1 MPINLSYSAVNLY
14 LGCPEKFRLERI
26 EKVPMDLCRSPLFFG
41 SACDQASEVIFCDKI
56 NDFGQ
61 YEEYSEERLVK
72 VFAHALTYVNFNNS
86 IIDSRYH
93 PLVRYSKAD
102 LDLRL
107 LEQEDID
114 KIVARAK
121 ELEFADFDRK
131 TMEEFVQFVQGI
143 KYGVDD
149 LDQLLYNYIGYH
161 CLYRKGLLL
170 LKALKDW
177 SDKNVKETI
186 SVQRYFEIVNEN
198 GDKYRGLLDLEAILY
213 NREGTIT
220 LDLKTASNAVAQYP
234 DNVIDTAMQLHS
246 YAEVGSKNVG
256 YVVLDKSIRVN
267 EPKVRIRE
275 VYGYVTEEMLEK
287 TFDVI
292 ENVLYNVNAGNFPKN
307 PDNCWS
313 YGQSCQFYKNC
324 FPNGKP
330 KR

>member
-1 MPINLSYSAVNLY
+1 MPINLSYSAVSTY
-14 LGCPEKFRLERI
+14 LTCAEKFRMERI
-26 EKVPMDLCRSPLFFG
+26 EKVPMDLCRSPLTFG
-41 SACDQASEVIFCDKI
+41 SAIDQASEVIFCDKI

-114 KIVARAK
+114 KIVARSK
-121 ELEFADFDRK
+121 ELEFEDFDRE
-131 TMEEFVQFVQGI
+131 TMEEFVSYIQGI

-186 SVQRYFEIVNEN
+186 SVQRYFEIVNDN
-198 GDKYRGLLDLEAILY
+198 GDKYRGLLDLECTFY
-213 NREGTIT
+213 EREGSWIM
-220 LDLKTASNAVAQYP
+220 DLKTASNPLAQYP
-234 DNVIDTAMQLHS
+234 DNIIEDASQLHS

-256 YVVLDKSIRVN
+256 YIILGKNILVK
-267 EPKVRIRE
+267 EPKVKVRE

-287 TFDVI
+287 TFDKI
-292 ENVLYNVNAGNFPKN
+292 QLVLDNVNAGKFPKS
-307 PDNCWS
+307 PDNCFQFGS
-313 YGQSCQFYKNC
+313 RCQHYKSC
-324 FPNGKP
+324 FPQGK
-330 KR
+330 KG

>member
-1 MPINLSYSAVNLY
+1 MSVNLSYSAVSTY
-14 LGCPEKFRLERI
+14 LSCGEKFRLERI
-26 EKVPMDLCRSPLFFG
+26 EKVPTDLCRSPLFLG
-41 SACDQASEVIFCDKI
+41 KSVDQASEVIFCDKI

-61 YEEYSEERLVK
+61 YQEYSEERLVK

-86 IIDSRYH
+86 IIDARYH

-114 KIVARAK
+114 KIVARSK
-121 ELEFADFDRK
+121 ELEFEDFDRE
-131 TMEEFVQFVQGI
+131 TMEEFVSYIQGI

-213 NREGTIT
+213 NREGIIT

-275 VYGYVTEEMLEK
+275 IYGYVTDDMLDK
-287 TFDVI
+287 TFDI
-292 ENVLYNVNAGNFPKN
+292 ISNVLDNVKAGNFPKN
-307 PDNCWS
+307 PD
-313 YGQSCQFYKNC
+313 SCFEWGSRCAHYNKC
-324 FPNGKP
+324 FPFGK
-330 KR
+330 KK